1 MLERP
6 NRYEIH
12 RPLEYKIRGAT
23 GPVVGAGRTLN
34 ISRRGVLFHAEEDL
48 KVGRRIELVVRL
60 LGFGA
65 CRRMGSALGKGPDV
79 NLIVQ
84 GVTVRCMKGNVA
96 VAIKKY
102 KLRAAA

>member
-12 RPLEYKIRGAT
+12 RPLEYKIRGTA

-48 KVGRRIELVVRL
+48 KVGRRIELVVR
-60 LGFGA
+60 
-65 CRRMGSALGKGPDV
+65 MGSALGKGPDV
-79 NLIVQ
+79 NLVVQ
-84 GVTVRCMKGNVA
+84 GVTVRCAQGNVA

-102 KLRAAA
+102 KLRTAA

>member
-12 RPLEYKIRGAT
+12 RPLEYKIRGAA

-48 KVGRRIELVVRL
+48 KVGRRIELVV
-60 LGFGA
+60 
-65 CRRMGSALGKGPDV
+65 RMGSALGKGPDV

-102 KLRAAA
+102 KLRATA

>member
-34 ISRRGVLFHAEEDL
+34 ISRRGVLFHAEENL
-48 KVGRRIELVVRL
+48 KVGRRIELVV
-60 LGFGA
+60 
-65 CRRMGSALGKGPDV
+65 RMGSALGKGPDV

>member
-12 RPLEYKIRGAT
+12 RPLEYKIRGAA

-48 KVGRRIELVVRL
+48 KVGRRIELVVRM
-60 LGFGA
+60 GA
-65 CRRMGSALGKGPDV
+65 ALGEGPDV